1 MEGLPTPSSL
11 YGESCKMYDKMS
23 KEAMAAIQI
32 AFPKIAASAAAKGL
46 FHCTLHLPNDLMTTP
61 KFVADVLLKFESAG
75 YNVKINANNGT
86 NTITVDWS

>member
-23 KEAMAAIQI
+23 KEAMAAIQL

-61 KFVADVLLKFESAG
+61 KFVADVLLEFERAG
-75 YNVKINANNGT
+75 YIVKANNGT